1 MTVKLGPEIISVIQ
15 KWDPIA
21 DQTTRKGP
29 GLYGPSKP
37 GSFLGPPTLPAGV
50 SVDEEEEVLIETR
63 RIIQINNI
71 IDRIADKDDIVRYWL
86 SNPIGI
92 KAEKMREDLF
102 GQDPVPFG
110 PAYVEPL
117 PDCPQFEQ
125 IKSYLFENRLKLA
138 LDTMGW
144 LPENTLYHYIRWNR
158 G

>member
-1 MTVKLGPEIISVIQ
+1 MGPNCRPNNKKRPRSLWAIKTWKLS
-15 KWDPIA
+15 WSTN
-21 DQTTRKGP
+21 TTR
-29 GLYGPSKP
+29 
-37 GSFLGPPTLPAGV
+37 AGV